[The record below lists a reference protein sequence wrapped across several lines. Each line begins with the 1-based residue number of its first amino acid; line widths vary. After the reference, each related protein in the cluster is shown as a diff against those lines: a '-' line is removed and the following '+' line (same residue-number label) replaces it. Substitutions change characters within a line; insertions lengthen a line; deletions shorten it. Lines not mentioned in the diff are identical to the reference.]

1 MSGRS
6 ASEEKMIW
14 EKCLGGAVRLLYVT
28 PEKVVQS
35 KWFLEMMQKLDA
47 FKGIFKRKIIEDANC
62 QILTKLF
69 YVLIEG
75 RKTI

>member
-1 MSGRS
+1 MKNLGIEAERLMSGRS

-35 KWFLEMMQKLDA
+35 KWFLEMMQKLDE
-47 FKGIFKRKIIEDANC
+47 KGMFKRGD
-62 QILTKLF
+62 
-69 YVLIEG
+69 YW
-75 RKTI
+75 